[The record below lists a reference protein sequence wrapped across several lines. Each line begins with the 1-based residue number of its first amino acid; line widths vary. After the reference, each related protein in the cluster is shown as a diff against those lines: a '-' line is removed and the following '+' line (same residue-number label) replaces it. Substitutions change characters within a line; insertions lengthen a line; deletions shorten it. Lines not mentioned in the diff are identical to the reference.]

1 MKRVEKEGTKEKETQ
16 ALARKKRNHII
27 YIIFI
32 LYARA
37 VQRTNTWYT
46 HTYIYD
52 ILASRSSLPLRRSP
66 FPLRILL
73 LSVLLFPSYFSLLRH
88 PRAVIECVLLLEF
101 HTWTTGP
108 GVSKKKKPRKIRII
122 ARARALVYT

>member
-1 MKRVEKEGTKEKETQ
+1 MRARCKEQIRGI
-16 ALARKKRNHII
+16 HI
-27 YIIFI
+27 YM
-32 LYARA
+32 YA
-37 VQRTNTWYT
+37 
-46 HTYIYD
+46 

-108 GVSKKKKPRKIRII
+108 GVSEKKKTRKIRII
-122 ARARALVYT
+122 ARARARIHLKSKPFLICAEGEWRTEGEQVKGGKCLHYKFH